1 MTGSSVND
9 RVYNSRVC
17 SVTLDNSRVYNV
29 RDIKNI
35 SILTAFL
42 IDWLGLRPP
51 NSMLDLSH
59 YHQLP
64 DPGRDSHMWFRRC
77 VCHFIEE
84 LENNVFRLA
93 WPGVPASAKT
103 RSTAKDER
111 TEILTVPAIGAARWN
126 NRVRRSGAEDALR
139 LRGDDQRVRSPNF

>member
-1 MTGSSVND
+1 MLD
-9 RVYNSRVC
+9 RLGGPPSR
-17 SVTLDNSRVYNV
+17 
-29 RDIKNI
+29 
-35 SILTAFL
+35 
-42 IDWLGLRPP
+42 PQQQ
-51 NSMLDLSH
+51 LDLSH

-77 VCHFIEE
+77 VCHYIEP
-84 LENNVFRLA
+84 ENNVFRLA

-126 NRVRRSGAEDALR
+126 NKVRRSGAGVITQFLIR
-139 LRGDDQRVRSPNF
+139 LASPSSKLHVRENSENIAIRKAHFNFYIQKFGFRTR

>member
-1 MTGSSVND
+1 MYSSN
-9 RVYNSRVC
+9 VYNSRVY
-17 SVTLDNSRVYNV
+17 SVTLDM
-29 RDIKNI
+29 
-35 SILTAFL
+35 TAAECTCA
-42 IDWLGLRPP
+42 RHQKHCNT
-51 NSMLDLSH
+51 NSMLDRLGGPPSRPQQQLDLSH

-64 DPGRDSHMWFRRC
+64 DPGRDRHMWFRRC
-77 VCHFIEE
+77 VCHYIE

>member
-1 MTGSSVND
+1 M
-9 RVYNSRVC
+9 YNSRVY
-17 SVTLDNSRVYNV
+17 SVTLDMTAAECVHV

-35 SILTAFL
+35 AILTAL
-42 IDWLGLRPP
+42 DRLGGPPSRPQQQ
-51 NSMLDLSH
+51 LDLSH

-77 VCHFIEE
+77 VCHYIEP
-84 LENNVFRLA
+84 ENNVFRLA